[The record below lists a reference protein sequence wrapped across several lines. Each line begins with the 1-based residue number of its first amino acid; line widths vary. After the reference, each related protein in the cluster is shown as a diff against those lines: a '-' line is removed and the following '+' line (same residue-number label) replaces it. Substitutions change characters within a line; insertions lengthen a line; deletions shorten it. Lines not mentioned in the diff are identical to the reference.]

1 MEFQMSSRDLLIPRI
16 AWSFP
21 GPFVETH
28 RRRTGRGR
36 PCSRRGL
43 RGALAE
49 VQGWG
54 RARAA
59 EVVGGGPGSLL
70 SGAEAEILRDD
81 RLGGGR
87 GKLARNHAAR
97 GAAGTVHGTRVRN
110 PARIPLRGRTVAI
123 RRFPRSFRGA

>member
-49 VQGWG
+49 VRGWG
-54 RARAA
+54 RARSA
-59 EVVGGGPGSLL
+59 EVVGGGLGRSL
-70 SGAEAEILRDD
+70 SGAEAESLRYD
-81 RLGGGR
+81 RFGGGR

-97 GAAGTVHGTRVRN
+97 DAAGTVHETRVRN
-110 PARIPLRGRTVAI
+110 PARNSRAERAVAG
-123 RRFPRSFRGA
+123 SSSNS